1 MSTEPIVNPRW
12 TRRPHGTG
20 SSAADVESAAGDER
34 ARQAG
39 ISERAVVHRVRQVVD
54 AQEQRQLG
62 AQAEL
67 PPAVTSA

>member
-1 MSTEPIVNPRW
+1 MATALIVTVRW
-12 TRRPHGTG
+12 TCRRREPE

-39 ISERAVVHRVRQVVD
+39 VAKGAVVHRVRQVVD
-54 AQEQRQLG
+54 PQEQRQLG